1 MIRIAIP
8 EKIAPATKKA
18 PKSALSQGTRMV
30 IAKIHETTVWTDTAI
45 GMIRIIRTPM
55 AEVRERHWAGRP
67 CQPIARVRYSE
78 PRQRE
83 LRPASRSRKR
93 ARSGIIGTKRYVTL
107 AVREVGRGRGAPTSG
122 GGPRPHVKTVI

>member
-18 PKSALSQGTRMV
+18 PKSALSQGTRIV
-30 IAKIHETTVWTDTAI
+30 IAKIHETTVWTETAI

-55 AEVRERHWAGRP
+55 ADPSDRRWAGRSR
-67 CQPIARVRYSE
+67 QPIARVRYSQ

-83 LRPASRSRKR
+83 PRPASRSRKR
-93 ARSGIIGTKRYVTL
+93 ARSGIIGTKR
-107 AVREVGRGRGAPTSG
+107 
-122 GGPRPHVKTVI
+122 